1 MHRLTETIKRDPR
14 GVSPPLISARLATSY
29 TGKSTMSAVS
39 VRRTLR
45 RCNRFILSLLI
56 ALAVATP
63 TALAP
68 VAAQAATQNQTQTS
82 SAAKKLAAKKAV
94 AKKQAAKKKLAA
106 KKAKAAAKKRLA
118 AKSSKRKIGKKT
130 VATAAVALSAA
141 ELAAQ
146 ERRQAP
152 PEIRNSLDLPL
163 DIQSRAALITNAKTG
178 EMLYGKNYNQ
188 TMPIASITKLMTAM
202 VVLDAGLDMND
213 PVTVTQDDVDKL
225 RNTHSRLSIG
235 TTLTRADMMLIA
247 LMASENRAA
256 ASLARSYP
264 GGTQAAIAA
273 MNRKAAKLGMT
284 HTRFHD
290 GTGLSGDNTSTPGDL
305 AKMVQAAYRYAD
317 IRAFST
323 TPQYQVQSRG
333 HLLQY
338 KNTNLL
344 VKEPDWDIGVSKTGF
359 INEAG
364 KCLVM
369 MARIRDEPV
378 IIVLMDSWGKYTRI
392 GDANRVKQWLERVT
406 RV

>member
-1 MHRLTETIKRDPR
+1 MHRLTELIERDPR
-14 GVSPPLISARLATSY
+14 GVSPPLISARLATPN
-29 TGKSTMSAVS
+29 TGNSFMSAVS

-45 RCNRFILSLLI
+45 RCNRFILSFFI
-56 ALAVATP
+56 ALAIATP
-63 TALAP
+63 AALVSSPAE
-68 VAAQAATQNQTQTS
+68 AATHAS
-82 SAAKKLAAKKAV
+82 SASEKAAAKK
-94 AKKQAAKKKLAA
+94 Q
-106 KKAKAAAKKRLA
+106 AAKKRLA
-118 AKSSKRKIGKKT
+118 AKRAASKKHAAARKASRSVSAASKRKLMKK
-130 VATAAVALSAA
+130 AAAPAAVAAA
-141 ELAAQ
+141 LTASELAAQ
-146 ERRQAP
+146 ERRQTP
-152 PEIRNSLDLPL
+152 PEIHNSLNLPL
-163 DIQSRAALITNAKTG
+163 NVQSRAAIITNAKTG

-256 ASLARSYP
+256 AALARSYP
-264 GGTQAAIAA
+264 GGTAAAITA
-273 MNRKAAKLGMT
+273 MNRKAAKLGMS

-290 GTGLSGDNTSTPGDL
+290 GTGLDGNNTSTPGDL
-305 AKMVQAAYRYAD
+305 AKLVQAAYRYAD

-369 MARIRDEPV
+369 LARIRDEPV
-378 IIVLMDSWGKYTRI
+378 VIVLMDSWGKYTRI

-406 RV
+406 RA

>member
-1 MHRLTETIKRDPR
+1 MHRLTELIERDPR
-14 GVSPPLISARLATSY
+14 GVSPPLISARLATPNTRNSF
-29 TGKSTMSAVS
+29 MSAVS

-45 RCNRFILSLLI
+45 RCNRFILSFFI
-56 ALAVATP
+56 ALAIATP
-63 TALAP
+63 AALVSSPAE
-68 VAAQAATQNQTQTS
+68 AATHAS
-82 SAAKKLAAKKAV
+82 SASEKAAAKK
-94 AKKQAAKKKLAA
+94 Q
-106 KKAKAAAKKRLA
+106 AAKKRLA
-118 AKSSKRKIGKKT
+118 AKRAASKKHAAARKASRSVSAASKRKLMKK
-130 VATAAVALSAA
+130 AAAPAAVAAA
-141 ELAAQ
+141 LTASELAAQ
-146 ERRQAP
+146 ERRQTP
-152 PEIRNSLDLPL
+152 PEIHNSLNLPRNV
-163 DIQSRAALITNAKTG
+163 QSRAAIITNAKTG

-256 ASLARSYP
+256 AALARSYP
-264 GGTQAAIAA
+264 GGTAAAITA
-273 MNRKAAKLGMT
+273 MNRKAAKLGMS

-290 GTGLSGDNTSTPGDL
+290 GTGLDGNNTSTPGDL
-305 AKMVQAAYRYAD
+305 AKLVQAAYRYAD

-323 TPQYQVQSRG
+323 TPQYQVQSSG

-369 MARIRDEPV
+369 LARIRDEPV
-378 IIVLMDSWGKYTRI
+378 VIVLMDSWGKYTRI

-406 RV
+406 RA

>member
-1 MHRLTETIKRDPR
+1 MHQTIEVIKRDLR
-14 GVSPPLISARLATSY
+14 GVYPPLFSARIALFH
-29 TGKSTMSAVS
+29 TGKLTMSAVS

-45 RCNRFILSLLI
+45 RCNRFILSLLM
-56 ALAVATP
+56 ALTIATP
-63 TALAP
+63 AALTSTA
-68 VAAQAATQNQTQTS
+68 AAAATKTQ
-82 SAAKKLAAKKAV
+82 SASG
-94 AKKQAAKKKLAA
+94 
-106 KKAKAAAKKRLA
+106 
-118 AKSSKRKIGKKT
+118 SSKHRHHTKSRRSVVKH
-130 VATAAVALSAA
+130 VAPLTAAVVALTAA

-163 DIQSRAALITNAKTG
+163 DVQSRAALITNAKTG
-178 EMLYGKNYNQ
+178 EVLYGKNYNQ

-213 PVTVTQDDVDKL
+213 PVTVTQADIDTL
-225 RNTHSRLSIG
+225 RHTHSRLSVG

-264 GGTQAAIAA
+264 GGTSAAVAA

-284 HTRFHD
+284 HTHFFD
-290 GTGLSGDNTSTPGDL
+290 GTGLNSDNMSTPGDL
-305 AKMVQAAYRYAD
+305 VKMVQAAYRYAD
-317 IRAFST
+317 IRAFTT
-323 TPQYQVQSRG
+323 TPNYEVQSRG
-333 HLLQY
+333 RMLQY
-338 KNTNLL
+338 KNTNHL

-364 KCLVM
+364 RCLVM
-369 MARIRDEPV
+369 LARIRDVPV
-378 IIVLMDSWGKYTRI
+378 IIVLMDSWGQYTRI

>member
-1 MHRLTETIKRDPR
+1 
-14 GVSPPLISARLATSY
+14 
-29 TGKSTMSAVS
+29 
-39 VRRTLR
+39 
-45 RCNRFILSLLI
+45 
-56 ALAVATP
+56 
-63 TALAP
+63 
-68 VAAQAATQNQTQTS
+68 
-82 SAAKKLAAKKAV
+82 
-94 AKKQAAKKKLAA
+94 
-106 KKAKAAAKKRLA
+106 
-118 AKSSKRKIGKKT
+118 
-130 VATAAVALSAA
+130 
-141 ELAAQ
+141 
-146 ERRQAP
+146 
-152 PEIRNSLDLPL
+152 
-163 DIQSRAALITNAKTG
+163 
-178 EMLYGKNYNQ
+178 MLYGKNYNQ

-213 PVTVTQDDVDKL
+213 PVTITHDDVDKL

-235 TTLTRADMMLIA
+235 TVLTRADMMLIA

-256 ASLARSYP
+256 AALARSYP

-284 HTRFHD
+284 HTRFLD

-323 TPQYQVQSRG
+323 TPQYQVNSRG

-344 VKEPDWDIGVSKTGF
+344 VKKPNWDIGVSKTGF

-369 MARIRDEPV
+369 LARIRDEPV

-392 GDANRVKQWLERVT
+392 GDANRVKEWLERVT

>member
-1 MHRLTETIKRDPR
+1 MHQSSEIIKRDPR
-14 GVSPPLISARLATSY
+14 GTSPPLVSARLATSY
-29 TGKSTMSAVS
+29 TGKSSMSAVS

-45 RCNRFILSLLI
+45 RCNRFILSLLM
-56 ALAVATP
+56 ALAVAAP
-63 TALAP
+63 TTLAP
-68 VAAQAATQNQTQTS
+68 ANAQAATKSQTQTS
-82 SAAKKLAAKKAV
+82 SVAKKAAAKKLAT
-94 AKKQAAKKKLAA
+94 KKKIAA
-106 KKAKAAAKKRLA
+106 NKAKAAAKKRLA
-118 AKSSKRKIGKKT
+118 AKKSKRKVAQKAA
-130 VATAAVALSAA
+130 ATAAVALTAA
-141 ELAAQ
+141 ELAAK

-213 PVTVTQDDVDKL
+213 PVTITNDDVDKL

-235 TTLTRADMMLIA
+235 TILTRADMMLIA

-256 ASLARSYP
+256 AALARSYP

-284 HTRFHD
+284 HTRFLD

-323 TPQYQVQSRG
+323 TPQYQVHSRG

-344 VKEPDWDIGVSKTGF
+344 VKEPNWDIGVSKTGF

-369 MARIRDEPV
+369 LARIRDEPV

-406 RV
+406 RA

>member
-1 MHRLTETIKRDPR
+1 MHRLTELIERDPR
-14 GVSPPLISARLATSY
+14 GVSPPLISARLATPN
-29 TGKSTMSAVS
+29 TGNSFMSAIS

-45 RCNRFILSLLI
+45 RCNRFILSFFI
-56 ALAVATP
+56 ALAIATP
-63 TALAP
+63 AALVSSPAE
-68 VAAQAATQNQTQTS
+68 AATHAS
-82 SAAKKLAAKKAV
+82 SASEKAAAKK
-94 AKKQAAKKKLAA
+94 Q
-106 KKAKAAAKKRLA
+106 AAKKRLA
-118 AKSSKRKIGKKT
+118 AKRAASKKHAAARKASRSVSAASKRKLMKK
-130 VATAAVALSAA
+130 AAAPAAVAAA
-141 ELAAQ
+141 LTASELAAQ
-146 ERRQAP
+146 ERRQTP
-152 PEIRNSLDLPL
+152 PEIHNSLNLPL
-163 DIQSRAALITNAKTG
+163 NVQSRAAIITNAKTG

-256 ASLARSYP
+256 AALARSYP
-264 GGTQAAIAA
+264 GGTAAAITA
-273 MNRKAAKLGMT
+273 MNRKAAKLGMS

-290 GTGLSGDNTSTPGDL
+290 GTGLDGNNTSTPGDL
-305 AKMVQAAYRYAD
+305 AKLVQAAYRYAD

-369 MARIRDEPV
+369 LARIRDEPV
-378 IIVLMDSWGKYTRI
+378 VIVLMDSWGKYTRI

-406 RV
+406 RA

>member
-1 MHRLTETIKRDPR
+1 
-14 GVSPPLISARLATSY
+14 
-29 TGKSTMSAVS
+29 MSAVS

-56 ALAVATP
+56 ALAVAAP
-63 TALAP
+63 TTLVPAN
-68 VAAQAATQNQTQTS
+68 AQAATSSQTQTGS
-82 SAAKKLAAKKAV
+82 IAKKQAAKKAAAKKLAAKK
-94 AKKQAAKKKLAA
+94 KIAAN
-106 KKAKAAAKKRLA
+106 KAKAAAKKRLA
-118 AKSSKRKIGKKT
+118 SKKSKRK
-130 VATAAVALSAA
+130 VAQKAVASAAVALTAA

-188 TMPIASITKLMTAM
+188 SMPIASITKLMTAM

-213 PVTVTQDDVDKL
+213 PVTITQDDVDKL
-225 RNTHSRLSIG
+225 RNTHSRLSVG

-264 GGTQAAIAA
+264 GGTNAAIAA

-284 HTRFHD
+284 HTRFLD
-290 GTGLSGDNTSTPGDL
+290 GTGLSGDNMSTPGDL

-323 TPQYQVQSRG
+323 TPQYQVHSRG

-344 VKEPDWDIGVSKTGF
+344 VKEPNWDIGVSKTGF

-369 MARIRDEPV
+369 LARIRDEPV

>member
-1 MHRLTETIKRDPR
+1 MHQSSEIIKRDPR
-14 GVSPPLISARLATSY
+14 GVSPPLVSARLAASY
-29 TGKSTMSAVS
+29 TGKSSMSAVS

-45 RCNRFILSLLI
+45 RCNRFILSLLM

-63 TALAP
+63 TTLAP
-68 VAAQAATQNQTQTS
+68 ANAQAATKSQTQTS
-82 SAAKKLAAKKAV
+82 SVAKKAAAKKLAT
-94 AKKQAAKKKLAA
+94 KKKIAA
-106 KKAKAAAKKRLA
+106 NKARAASKKRLA
-118 AKSSKRKIGKKT
+118 AKKSKRKVAHKAA
-130 VATAAVALSAA
+130 ATAAVALTAA

-213 PVTVTQDDVDKL
+213 PVTITHDDVDKL

-235 TTLTRADMMLIA
+235 TVLTRADMMLIA

-256 ASLARSYP
+256 AALARSYP

-284 HTRFHD
+284 HTRFLD

-323 TPQYQVQSRG
+323 TPQYQVNSRG

-344 VKEPDWDIGVSKTGF
+344 VKKPNWDIGVSKTGF

-369 MARIRDEPV
+369 LARIRDEPV

-392 GDANRVKQWLERVT
+392 GDANRVKEWLERVT

>member
-1 MHRLTETIKRDPR
+1 
-14 GVSPPLISARLATSY
+14 
-29 TGKSTMSAVS
+29 MSAFS

-45 RCNRFILSLLI
+45 RCNRFIISLML
-56 ALAVATP
+56 AVAVATP
-63 TALAP
+63 AALTP
-68 VAAQAATQNQTQTS
+68 VVAEAATQNQTS
-82 SAAKKLAAKKAV
+82 SAAQKAAAKKAAAKKAI

-106 KKAKAAAKKRLA
+106 KKAKAAAKKRQA
-118 AKSSKRKIGKKT
+118 ARNAKRNTGKKAA
-130 VATAAVALSAA
+130 ATAAVAMTAA

-225 RNTHSRLSIG
+225 KNTHSRLSLG

-256 ASLARSYP
+256 AALARSYP
-264 GGTQAAIAA
+264 GGTQAAVAA
-273 MNRKAAKLGMT
+273 MNRKAAKLGML
-284 HTRFHD
+284 HTQFHD
-290 GTGLSGDNTSTPGDL
+290 GTGLSSNNLSTPGDL
-305 AKMVQAAYRYAD
+305 AKLVQAAYRYAD

-333 HLLQY
+333 HVLQY
-338 KNTNLL
+338 KNTNML
-344 VKEPDWDIGVSKTGF
+344 VKQPEWEIGVSKTGF

-369 MARIRDEPV
+369 LARIRDEPV

>member
-1 MHRLTETIKRDPR
+1 
-14 GVSPPLISARLATSY
+14 
-29 TGKSTMSAVS
+29 MSVVF

-68 VAAQAATQNQTQTS
+68 ITAQAAIQTQAQQS
-82 SAAKKLAAKKAV
+82 SAAKK
-94 AKKQAAKKKLAA
+94 QAA

-118 AKSSKRKIGKKT
+118 AKSSKRKVAKKVVT
-130 VATAAVALSAA
+130 SAAVALTAA

-152 PEIRNSLDLPL
+152 AEIRNSLDLPL

-225 RNTHSRLSIG
+225 RMTHSRLSVG

-273 MNRKAAKLGMT
+273 MNRKAAKLGMS

-323 TPQYQVQSRG
+323 TPQYQVHSRG

-364 KCLVM
+364 RCLVM
-369 MARIRDEPV
+369 LARIRDEPV
-378 IIVLMDSWGKYTRI
+378 IIVLMDSWGKHTRI

>member
-1 MHRLTETIKRDPR
+1 MHQSSEIIKRDPR
-14 GVSPPLISARLATSY
+14 GVSPPLVSARLATSY
-29 TGKSTMSAVS
+29 TGKSSMSAVS

-45 RCNRFILSLLI
+45 RCNRFILSLLM
-56 ALAVATP
+56 ALAVAAP
-63 TALAP
+63 TTLAP
-68 VAAQAATQNQTQTS
+68 ANAQAATKSQTQTS
-82 SAAKKLAAKKAV
+82 SVAKKAAAKKLAT
-94 AKKQAAKKKLAA
+94 KKKIAA
-106 KKAKAAAKKRLA
+106 NKAKAAAKKRLA
-118 AKSSKRKIGKKT
+118 AKKSKRKVAQKAA
-130 VATAAVALSAA
+130 ATAAVALTAA
-141 ELAAQ
+141 ELAAK

-188 TMPIASITKLMTAM
+188 SMPIASITKLMTAM

-213 PVTVTQDDVDKL
+213 PVTITNDDVDKL

-235 TTLTRADMMLIA
+235 TVLTRADMMLIA

-256 ASLARSYP
+256 AALARSYP

-284 HTRFHD
+284 HTHFLD

-323 TPQYQVQSRG
+323 TPQYQVNSRG

-344 VKEPDWDIGVSKTGF
+344 VKKPNWDIGVSKTGF

-369 MARIRDEPV
+369 LARIRDEPV

-392 GDANRVKQWLERVT
+392 GDANRVKEWLERVT

>member
-1 MHRLTETIKRDPR
+1 
-14 GVSPPLISARLATSY
+14 
-29 TGKSTMSAVS
+29 MSAVS

-56 ALAVATP
+56 ALAVAAP
-63 TALAP
+63 TTLVPAN
-68 VAAQAATQNQTQTS
+68 AQAATSSQTQTGS
-82 SAAKKLAAKKAV
+82 IAKKQAAKKAAAKKLAAKK
-94 AKKQAAKKKLAA
+94 KIAAN
-106 KKAKAAAKKRLA
+106 KAKAAAKKRLA
-118 AKSSKRKIGKKT
+118 SKKSKRK
-130 VATAAVALSAA
+130 VAQKAVASAAVALTAA

-213 PVTVTQDDVDKL
+213 PVTITQDDVDKL
-225 RNTHSRLSIG
+225 RNTHSRLSVG

-264 GGTQAAIAA
+264 GGTHAAIAA

-284 HTRFHD
+284 HTRFLD
-290 GTGLSGDNTSTPGDL
+290 GTGLSGDNMSTPGDL

-323 TPQYQVQSRG
+323 TPQYQVHSRG

-344 VKEPDWDIGVSKTGF
+344 VKEPNWDIGVSKTGF

-369 MARIRDEPV
+369 LARIRDEPV

>member
-1 MHRLTETIKRDPR
+1 
-14 GVSPPLISARLATSY
+14 
-29 TGKSTMSAVS
+29 MSAIS

-45 RCNRFILSLLI
+45 RCNRFILSLFM
-56 ALAVATP
+56 ALAIATP
-63 TALAP
+63 AALVTSPAE
-68 VAAQAATQNQTQTS
+68 AATHAVSTS
-82 SAAKKLAAKKAV
+82 DKSAAKKLAAKKRI
-94 AKKQAAKKKLAA
+94 AAKRAASKKH
-106 KKAKAAAKKRLA
+106 AAASKARHQSSA
-118 AKSSKRKIGKKT
+118 ASKRRTARKV
-130 VATAAVALSAA
+130 VAPAAVALTAA

-163 DIQSRAALITNAKTG
+163 DVQSRAAIITNAKTG
-178 EMLYGKNYNQ
+178 EVLYGKNYNQ

-213 PVTVTQDDVDKL
+213 PVTVTQDDVDTL
-225 RNTHSRLSIG
+225 RHTHSRLSVG
-235 TTLTRADMMLIA
+235 TVLTRADMMLIA

-264 GGTQAAIAA
+264 GGTQAAVAA

-284 HTRFHD
+284 HTHFFD
-290 GTGLSGDNTSTPGDL
+290 GTGLNGDNSSTPGDL
-305 AKMVQAAYRYAD
+305 VKMVQAAYRYAD
-317 IRAFST
+317 IRAFTT
-323 TPQYQVQSRG
+323 TPNYEVQSRG
-333 HLLQY
+333 RILQY
-338 KNTNLL
+338 KNTNHL

-364 KCLVM
+364 RCLVM
-369 MARIRDEPV
+369 LARIRDVPV
-378 IIVLMDSWGKYTRI
+378 VIVLMDSWGKYTRI

>member
-1 MHRLTETIKRDPR
+1 MHRLTEVIERDPR
-14 GVSPPLISARLATSY
+14 GVSPPLVPARLATPN
-29 TGKSTMSAVS
+29 TGTSFMSAIS

-45 RCNRFILSLLI
+45 RCNRFILSLFM
-56 ALAVATP
+56 ALAIATP
-63 TALAP
+63 AALVTSPAE
-68 VAAQAATQNQTQTS
+68 AATHAVSTS
-82 SAAKKLAAKKAV
+82 DKSAAKKLAAKKRI
-94 AKKQAAKKKLAA
+94 AAKRAASKKH
-106 KKAKAAAKKRLA
+106 AAASKARHQSSA
-118 AKSSKRKIGKKT
+118 ASKRRTARKV
-130 VATAAVALSAA
+130 VAPAAVALTAA

-163 DIQSRAALITNAKTG
+163 DVQSRAAIITNAKTG
-178 EMLYGKNYNQ
+178 EVLYGKNYNQ

-213 PVTVTQDDVDKL
+213 PVTVTQDDVDTL
-225 RNTHSRLSIG
+225 RHTHSRLSVG
-235 TTLTRADMMLIA
+235 TVLTRADMMLIA

-264 GGTQAAIAA
+264 GGTQAAVAA

-284 HTRFHD
+284 HTHFFD
-290 GTGLSGDNTSTPGDL
+290 GTGLNGDNSSTPGDL
-305 AKMVQAAYRYAD
+305 VKMVQAAYRYAD
-317 IRAFST
+317 IRAFTT
-323 TPQYQVQSRG
+323 TPNYEVQSRG
-333 HLLQY
+333 RILQY
-338 KNTNLL
+338 KNTNHL

-364 KCLVM
+364 RCLVM
-369 MARIRDEPV
+369 LARIRDVPV
-378 IIVLMDSWGKYTRI
+378 VIVLMDSWGKYTRI

>member
-1 MHRLTETIKRDPR
+1 MHQSSEIIKRDPR
-14 GVSPPLISARLATSY
+14 GTSPPLVSARLATSY
-29 TGKSTMSAVS
+29 TGKSSMSAVS

-45 RCNRFILSLLI
+45 RCNRFILSLLM
-56 ALAVATP
+56 ALAVAAP
-63 TALAP
+63 TTLAP
-68 VAAQAATQNQTQTS
+68 ANAQAATKSQTQTS
-82 SAAKKLAAKKAV
+82 SVAKKAAAKKLAT
-94 AKKQAAKKKLAA
+94 KKKIAA
-106 KKAKAAAKKRLA
+106 NKAKAAAKKRLA
-118 AKSSKRKIGKKT
+118 AKKSKHKVAQK
-130 VATAAVALSAA
+130 VAATAAVALTAA
-141 ELAAQ
+141 ELAAK

-213 PVTVTQDDVDKL
+213 PVTITNDDVDKL

-235 TTLTRADMMLIA
+235 TILTRADMMLIA

-256 ASLARSYP
+256 AALARSYP

-284 HTRFHD
+284 HTRFLD

-323 TPQYQVQSRG
+323 TPQYQVHSRG

-344 VKEPDWDIGVSKTGF
+344 VKEPNWDIGVSKTGF

-369 MARIRDEPV
+369 LARIRDEPV

-406 RV
+406 RA

>member
-1 MHRLTETIKRDPR
+1 MHRLTELIERDPR
-14 GVSPPLISARLATSY
+14 GVSPPLISARLATPN
-29 TGKSTMSAVS
+29 TGNSFMSAVS

-45 RCNRFILSLLI
+45 RCNRFILSFFI
-56 ALAVATP
+56 ALAIATP
-63 TALAP
+63 AALVSSPAE
-68 VAAQAATQNQTQTS
+68 AATHAS
-82 SAAKKLAAKKAV
+82 SASEKAA
-94 AKKQAAKKKLAA
+94 AKKQAAQ
-106 KKAKAAAKKRLA
+106 KRLA
-118 AKSSKRKIGKKT
+118 AKRAASKKHAAARKASRSVSAASKRKLMKK
-130 VATAAVALSAA
+130 AAAPAAVAAA
-141 ELAAQ
+141 LTASELAAQ
-146 ERRQAP
+146 ERRQTP
-152 PEIRNSLDLPL
+152 PEIHNSLNLPL
-163 DIQSRAALITNAKTG
+163 NVQSRAAIITNAKTG

-256 ASLARSYP
+256 AALARSYP
-264 GGTQAAIAA
+264 GGTAAAITA
-273 MNRKAAKLGMT
+273 MNRKAAKLGMS

-290 GTGLSGDNTSTPGDL
+290 GTGLDGNNTSTPGDL
-305 AKMVQAAYRYAD
+305 AKLVQAAYRYAD

-369 MARIRDEPV
+369 LARIRDEPV
-378 IIVLMDSWGKYTRI
+378 VIVLMDSWGKYTRI

-406 RV
+406 RA

>member
-1 MHRLTETIKRDPR
+1 MHRSAEFIKRDPR
-14 GVSPPLISARLATSY
+14 GVSPPLYSARLATSY
-29 TGKSTMSAVS
+29 TGKSTMSVVF

-68 VAAQAATQNQTQTS
+68 ITAQAAIQTQAQQS
-82 SAAKKLAAKKAV
+82 SAAKK
-94 AKKQAAKKKLAA
+94 QAA

-118 AKSSKRKIGKKT
+118 AKSSKRKVAKKVVT
-130 VATAAVALSAA
+130 SAAVALTAA

-152 PEIRNSLDLPL
+152 AEIRNSLDLPL

-225 RNTHSRLSIG
+225 RMTHSRLSVG

-273 MNRKAAKLGMT
+273 MNRKAAKLGMS

-323 TPQYQVQSRG
+323 TPQYQVHSRG

-364 KCLVM
+364 RCLVM
-369 MARIRDEPV
+369 LARIRDEPV
-378 IIVLMDSWGKYTRI
+378 IIVLMDSWGKHTRI

>member
-1 MHRLTETIKRDPR
+1 M
-14 GVSPPLISARLATSY
+14 
-29 TGKSTMSAVS
+29 
-39 VRRTLR
+39 
-45 RCNRFILSLLI
+45 
-56 ALAVATP
+56 
-63 TALAP
+63 
-68 VAAQAATQNQTQTS
+68 
-82 SAAKKLAAKKAV
+82 
-94 AKKQAAKKKLAA
+94 
-106 KKAKAAAKKRLA
+106 A

>member
-1 MHRLTETIKRDPR
+1 
-14 GVSPPLISARLATSY
+14 
-29 TGKSTMSAVS
+29 
-39 VRRTLR
+39 
-45 RCNRFILSLLI
+45 
-56 ALAVATP
+56 
-63 TALAP
+63 
-68 VAAQAATQNQTQTS
+68 
-82 SAAKKLAAKKAV
+82 
-94 AKKQAAKKKLAA
+94 
-106 KKAKAAAKKRLA
+106 
-118 AKSSKRKIGKKT
+118 
-130 VATAAVALSAA
+130 
-141 ELAAQ
+141 
-146 ERRQAP
+146 
-152 PEIRNSLDLPL
+152 
-163 DIQSRAALITNAKTG
+163 
-178 EMLYGKNYNQ
+178 
-188 TMPIASITKLMTAM
+188 MPIASITKLMTAM

-213 PVTVTQDDVDKL
+213 PVTVTQDDVDTL
-225 RNTHSRLSIG
+225 RHTHSRLSVG
-235 TTLTRADMMLIA
+235 TVLTRADMMLIA

-264 GGTQAAIAA
+264 GGTAAAVAA

-284 HTRFHD
+284 HTHFFD
-290 GTGLSGDNTSTPGDL
+290 GTGLNGDNISTPGDL
-305 AKMVQAAYRYAD
+305 AKLVQAAYRYAD

-323 TPQYQVQSRG
+323 TPQYQVHSRG

>member
-1 MHRLTETIKRDPR
+1 MHQSSEIIKRDPR
-14 GVSPPLISARLATSY
+14 GTSPPLVSARLATSY
-29 TGKSTMSAVS
+29 TGKSSMSAVS

-45 RCNRFILSLLI
+45 RCNRFILSLLM
-56 ALAVATP
+56 ALAVAAP
-63 TALAP
+63 TTLAP
-68 VAAQAATQNQTQTS
+68 ANAQAATKSQTQTS
-82 SAAKKLAAKKAV
+82 SVAKKAAAKKLAT
-94 AKKQAAKKKLAA
+94 KKKIAA
-106 KKAKAAAKKRLA
+106 NKAKAAAKKRLA
-118 AKSSKRKIGKKT
+118 AKKSKRKVAHKAA
-130 VATAAVALSAA
+130 ATAAVALTAA
-141 ELAAQ
+141 ELAAK

-213 PVTVTQDDVDKL
+213 PVTITNDDVDKL

-235 TTLTRADMMLIA
+235 TILTRADMMLIA

-256 ASLARSYP
+256 AALARSYP

-284 HTRFHD
+284 HTRFLD

-323 TPQYQVQSRG
+323 TPQYQVHSRG

-344 VKEPDWDIGVSKTGF
+344 VKEPNWDIGVSKTGF

-369 MARIRDEPV
+369 LARIRDEPV

-406 RV
+406 RA